1 MSQITPGR
9 CVYVPRVVAVAW
21 KEKGEKKEQK
31 ITSVPPLCTQISS
44 LQQHQLFSCPGLTS
58 PMGRGTRRKKP
69 KHNSVHC
76 WFHAVKE
83 KSSPRVPL
91 ANKSHPEC
99 ALITMQTRSL
109 KALLSITMS
118 PVLSADR
125 PEEEG
130 GGAEGGVGRG
140 WEWKREWNLWRR
152 PRQL

>member
-1 MSQITPGR
+1 MFPEWWQSLGL
-9 CVYVPRVVAVAW
+9 
-21 KEKGEKKEQK
+21 KKKRESEQK
-31 ITSVPPLCTQISS
+31 RTSLPPLYPDFFFATEPT
-44 LQQHQLFSCPGLTS
+44 LFSPRSYLS
-58 PMGRGTRRKKP
+58 QALRRRRKKP

-83 KSSPRVPL
+83 KSSPRVPH

-99 ALITMQTRSL
+99 ALIAMQTRSL

-130 GGAEGGVGRG
+130 GGAGGGAG
-140 WEWKREWNLWRR
+140 GEAEWNLWRR